1 MGMIY
6 RQARMLVDAQRSGV
20 QLRNLLMIGRQVL
33 FLHPSESRA
42 LRKVCPG
49 ALAQYKWAEYA
60 DRFLRDCLGATDVS
74 ALDYSDYEGASIL
87 HDLSQPISS
96 DLKGQ
101 FDAVIEAGTLEH
113 IFNFPTAVANLM
125 QMVRV
130 GGLLSVSTVTNN
142 LCGHGFYQFSPE
154 LIFRIFSPDN
164 GFEIGKVLALE
175 ARYPDIEL
183 APMSDAYEVLD
194 PASVGQRGGLVSRGP
209 VMLFFEAKKTADL
222 PLFTKSPLQSDYVAE
237 WQSRTKQRVP
247 QWAKELPLYYTF
259 RNWLKG
265 HLRLRQYSFGN
276 QQFYRKV
283 S

>member
-1 MGMIY
+1 M
-6 RQARMLVDAQRSGV
+6 
-20 QLRNLLMIGRQVL
+20 
-33 FLHPSESRA
+33 
-42 LRKVCPG
+42 
-49 ALAQYKWAEYA
+49 
-60 DRFLRDCLGATDVS
+60 
-74 ALDYSDYEGASIL
+74 
-87 HDLSQPISS
+87 
-96 DLKGQ
+96 
-101 FDAVIEAGTLEH
+101 
-113 IFNFPTAVANLM
+113 
-125 QMVRV
+125 
-130 GGLLSVSTVTNN
+130 
-142 LCGHGFYQFSPE
+142 
-154 LIFRIFSPDN
+154 